1 MSSRF
6 RNRAAL
12 HQHSLHFGPNMTP
25 MVDVVMVLLVF
36 FMACAAFVGPE
47 WFLKGL
53 LAQRAPRPGSET
65 PAKPQLEKPRPIQIT
80 LTHDFA
86 LGGTRAT
93 GLDLTSVSL
102 AEILAALTTR
112 ITTGPDASRDKATI
126 EVVIAPAPNVPI
138 QDVVRLHEGCDKL
151 GIGRVGYLAQ
161 QPPTGP

>member
-6 RNRAAL
+6 RNRGAL
-12 HQHSLHFGPNMTP
+12 QQHSLHFGPNMTP

-53 LAQRAPRPGSET
+53 LAQRAARPGSDTAATPET
-65 PAKPQLEKPRPIQIT
+65 EKPRPIQIT

-86 LGGTRAT
+86 AGGTRAS
-93 GLDLTSVSL
+93 GLDLTNVTL
-102 AEILAALTTR
+102 AEILTALTAH
-112 ITTGPDASRDKATI
+112 ITTGPGASRDRATI

-151 GIGRVGYLAQ
+151 GIGRVGYLSQ